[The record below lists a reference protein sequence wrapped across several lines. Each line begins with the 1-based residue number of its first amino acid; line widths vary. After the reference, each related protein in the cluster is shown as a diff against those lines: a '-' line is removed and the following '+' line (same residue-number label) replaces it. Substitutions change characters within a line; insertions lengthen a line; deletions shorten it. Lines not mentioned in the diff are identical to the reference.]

1 MVVSRDIPTE
11 EDFTALLQ
19 QMQREREK
27 IRALQEIGAA
37 LGSTLD
43 LNELLTMVVSRIS
56 TVMDADRTT
65 LYLLEEETN
74 ELVSKIAQGEQ
85 VREIRLRVGDGLA
98 GSVAKTGR
106 TLNIKDAYQDV
117 RFDAEWDRRSG
128 YRTRSTLCV
137 PMKNLHGRTIGVIQA
152 LNKAEG
158 YFTTEDEA
166 LLSALASQAA
176 VSIEN
181 SKLFLSVVGKNI
193 ELLEAQEQL
202 RKKIRELDVLFEI
215 AQVSASAMEL
225 DDLLRGVLA
234 RTMRAVDAEAAS
246 ILLAD
251 DVTGDLHFHAAVGGE
266 PDAVRKL
273 RIKAGQGICGWVAKN
288 GEPQVVNDVDDDP
301 RHSRHISEK
310 VGYHPRSVL
319 CVPLR
324 WDDGVGAVELLN
336 KSQGSA
342 PFTDDDLKLATV
354 IAGHISTAI
363 AQAESRARRARQ
375 DRLSTIGQFLSGVL
389 HDLKTPMMV
398 ISSYVNM
405 LVEEDDRKQRE
416 EIAARVQRQVHL
428 LNTMTR
434 ETLAFARGD
443 RKLWTRKVYLY
454 KFFEELADQLG
465 RELADRGI
473 ELTLELRDRGVAR
486 FDEEKIQRVLHNLA
500 RNAAEA
506 IGDAGGRCS
515 IVVDRDDA
523 GALVIQ
529 FTDDGP
535 GIPEAIRDRIFE
547 SFTTHGK
554 QQGTGLGLA
563 IVKTIVEDHGGTVDV
578 ESAPGRTVFTVRLPQ
593 TASEGRSD
601 DSDNRSEA
609 SSSAP

>member
-1 MVVSRDIPTE
+1 ME
-11 EDFTALLQ
+11 EDVAALRQ
-19 QMQREREK
+19 QMHREREK

-43 LNELLTMVVSRIS
+43 MDELLTMVVSRIS
-56 TVMDADRTT
+56 TVMDSERSTV
-65 LYLLEEETN
+65 YLLDEETD
-74 ELVSKIAQGEQ
+74 ELVSKVAQGGEIQ
-85 VREIRLRVGDGLA
+85 EIRLGLGEGFA
-98 GSVAKTGR
+98 GTVAKSGR
-106 TLNIKDAYQDV
+106 ALNIEDAYEDP
-117 RFDAEWDRRSG
+117 RFDPEWDRRTG

-137 PMKNLHGRTIGVIQA
+137 PMKNLHGRTIGVLQA

-158 YFTTEDEA
+158 YFTKEDEA

-181 SKLFLSVVGKNI
+181 SKLFLSVIGKNV
-193 ELLEAQEQL
+193 ELLEAHEQL
-202 RKKIRELDVLFEI
+202 EKKVRELDVLFEI

-225 DDLLRGVLA
+225 DELLRGVLG

-251 DVTGDLHFHAAVGGE
+251 HATGDLHFQAAVGGE
-266 PDAVRKL
+266 ADAVRKL
-273 RIKAGQGICGWVAKN
+273 EIKAGQGVCGWVAKN
-288 GEPQVVNDVDDDP
+288 GIPQVVNDLESDP

-310 VGYHPRSVL
+310 VGYYPRSVL

-324 WDDGVGAVELLN
+324 WDDGIGAVELLN
-336 KSQGSA
+336 KSKGRA

-354 IAGHISTAI
+354 IAGHVSTAI

-398 ISSYVNM
+398 ISSYVNL
-405 LVEEDDRKQRE
+405 LVEEDDRSQRE
-416 EIAARVQRQVHL
+416 EIAARVQRQVQL

-473 ELTLELRDRGVAR
+473 ELSLELRDRGVAR

-506 IGDAGGRCS
+506 IGEAGGHCS
-515 IVVDRDDA
+515 ITVDRDSTS
-523 GALVIQ
+523 ALLIQ
-529 FTDDGP
+529 FADDGP

-554 QQGTGLGLA
+554 RQGTGLGLA

-593 TASEGRSD
+593 IVSDGRSEEPD
-601 DSDNRSEA
+601 ARREA
-609 SSSAP
+609 SV